1 MFADSFLPEAAS
13 GNYSKWCFEMK
24 VSSSTDN
31 APQAKRKLRNF
42 DLSVDE
48 IRVVKAIRDMTQAL
62 EDIKQKNIYP
72 ERLEFFRSEIRQL
85 EDRLEE
91 IRENTLLR

>member
-1 MFADSFLPEAAS
+1 M
-13 GNYSKWCFEMK
+13 
-24 VSSSTDN
+24 
-31 APQAKRKLRNF
+31 
-42 DLSVDE
+42 SVDE

>member
-1 MFADSFLPEAAS
+1 M
-13 GNYSKWCFEMK
+13 NVSK
-24 VSSSTDN
+24 STDD
-31 APQAKRKLRNF
+31 APKEKGKLRNF

-48 IRVVKAIRDMTQAL
+48 IRVLKAIRDMTEAL
-62 EDIKQKNIYP
+62 EDIKRKNVYP
-72 ERLEFFRSEIRQL
+72 ERLDFFRCEIRQL

>member
-1 MFADSFLPEAAS
+1 MK
-13 GNYSKWCFEMK
+13 GSKSIDDIPK
-24 VSSSTDN
+24 GHG
-31 APQAKRKLRNF
+31 KLRNF

-48 IRVVKAIRDMTQAL
+48 IKILKAIRDMTQAL
-62 EDIKQKNIYP
+62 EDVKTRNSYP

-91 IRENTLLR
+91 VRENTLLR

>member
-1 MFADSFLPEAAS
+1 
-13 GNYSKWCFEMK
+13 MK
-24 VSSSTDN
+24 VSKSIDDTPKGN
-31 APQAKRKLRNF
+31 AKLRNF

-62 EDIKQKNIYP
+62 EDIKRKNAYP
-72 ERLEFFRSEIRQL
+72 ERLEFFRCEIRQL
-85 EDRLEE
+85 QDQLEE